1 MSHFVPFSKIT
12 QFLPLPQFL
21 EPVEMQC
28 IIQQNTDD
36 LMVGN
41 VTFFSDFCFF
51 GVMLSLILV

>member
-12 QFLPLPQFL
+12 QFLPLSQFL

-36 LMVGN
+36 LLVGN
-41 VTFFSDFCFF
+41 VTFFQIFAVF
-51 GVMLSLILV
+51 GVMLSLMLV